1 MSANVNRYILKLAL
15 GAALAFAVGN
25 ALHSR
30 RISYV
35 LYGSILCMHPIAG
48 DTAGYVL
55 DKLKSAALG
64 ATLGITLD
72 AAFQGNTYA
81 TLTFGLTALLA
92 AGYWFAI
99 PKRLLA
105 FSGIVFIMA
114 VANPTYIDESYNYIG
129 LRFWN
134 IFLGSVVGMAV
145 NIALW
150 PNRDIEK
157 LDPAF
162 AKAIASIGQLYDM
175 VIDNYR
181 QGSLAANAQSR
192 KQLRVDIQGQLGAIE
207 SLLGNA
213 KNELWSPFTN
223 DAPYQRWI
231 ALQTRVE
238 SLFGLVAD
246 LGLALEG
253 GDGDR
258 LNWRVQAELENLSQA
273 IRVSFDRFSQVAT
286 FRSSQPFDNP
296 LANLSALNR
305 AISDRIYQIDT
316 ADNLPTSLEPGEI
329 KRVSA
334 TIYGL
339 RAIASEL
346 NDLTDALNST
356 VASS

>member
-1 MSANVNRYILKLAL
+1 MSTNVNRFIFKLAL
-15 GAALAFAVGN
+15 GAALAYAVGN

-114 VANPTYIDESYNYIG
+114 VSNPTYIDESYNYIG

-134 IFLGSVVGMAV
+134 IFLGSAVGMAV
-145 NIALW
+145 NIGFW
-150 PNRDIEK
+150 PNRDLDKI
-157 LDPAF
+157 DPAF
-162 AKAIASIGQLYDM
+162 AKVIASIGQLYDM

-192 KQLRVDIQGQLGAIE
+192 KQLRVDIEGQLGAIN

-213 KNELWSPFTN
+213 KNEFWSPFTN

-231 ALQTRVE
+231 TLQNRVE
-238 SLFGLVAD
+238 SLFFLVAD
-246 LGLALEG
+246 FGLVLEG
-253 GDGDR
+253 GDRDR
-258 LNWRVQAELENLSQA
+258 HNWHVQAELENLVQA
-273 IRVSFDRFSQVAT
+273 TRASFDHFSQVGT

-296 LANLSALNR
+296 LANLPALNQ
-305 AISDRIYQIDT
+305 AISDRISQIDET
-316 ADNLPTSLEPGEI
+316 DNLPTDLDPGEI

-334 TIYGL
+334 TIYSL
-339 RAIASEL
+339 SVIASEL
-346 NDLTDALNST
+346 HDLTQAINST

>member
-1 MSANVNRYILKLAL
+1 MSANVNRYIMKLAL

-64 ATLGITLD
+64 ATVGITLD

-81 TLTFGLTALLA
+81 TLTFGLTTLLA
-92 AGYWFAI
+92 AGYWFSI

-105 FSGIVFIMA
+105 FCGVVFIMA
-114 VANPTYIDESYNYIG
+114 VSNPTYIDESYNYIG

-134 IFLGSVVGMAV
+134 IFLGSAVGMAV
-145 NIALW
+145 NIGFW
-150 PNRDIEK
+150 PNRDLDKI
-157 LDPAF
+157 DPALT
-162 AKAIASIGQLYDM
+162 KAIASISQLYDM

-192 KQLRVDIQGQLGAIE
+192 KQLRVDIEKQLGAID

-231 ALQTRVE
+231 TLQNRIE
-238 SLFGLVAD
+238 SLFLLVAD
-246 LGLALEG
+246 LGLDLEG
-253 GDGDR
+253 GDSDR
-258 LNWRVQAELENLSQA
+258 LNWHVQAELENLIQA
-273 IRVSFDRFSQVAT
+273 TRASFDHFSQVGT
-286 FRSSQPFDNP
+286 FDSSQPFDNP
-296 LANLSALNR
+296 LVNLTAFNQ
-305 AISDRIYQIDT
+305 AISDRIAEIET
-316 ADNLPTSLEPGEI
+316 ADNLPTELDPGEI
-329 KRVSA
+329 NRISA
-334 TIYGL
+334 TIYSL
-339 RAIASEL
+339 EAIASEL
-346 NDLTDALNST
+346 NDLTQAIANF
-356 VASS
+356 

>member
-1 MSANVNRYILKLAL
+1 MNVNRYILKLSL
-15 GAALAFAVGN
+15 GAALAYAIGN
-25 ALHSR
+25 AVHTR
-30 RISYV
+30 NMTYV
-35 LYGSILCMHPIAG
+35 LYGSILCIHPIAG
-48 DTAGYVL
+48 DTVGYVL

-64 ATLGITLD
+64 ATCGMVVDT
-72 AAFQGNTYA
+72 AFQGNPTV
-81 TLTFGLTALLA
+81 TLPIGITVLMAG
-92 AGYWFAI
+92 GYWFAI
-99 PKRLLA
+99 PKRLLS
-105 FSGIVFIMA
+105 FA
-114 VANPTYIDESYNYIG
+114 VVVVIIALSASYSNQPFEYIG

-134 IFLGSVVGMAV
+134 IFLGAAVGIAV
-145 NIALW
+145 NIAFW
-150 PNRDIEK
+150 PNRDLDKI
-157 LDPAF
+157 DPAL
-162 AKAIASIGQLYDM
+162 AKAIASIGQFYDM

-192 KQLRVDIQGQLGAIE
+192 KQLRVDIEGQLGAIE

-238 SLFGLVAD
+238 SIFGLVAD

-296 LANLSALNR
+296 LANLPALNQ
-305 AISDRIYQIDT
+305 AISDRISQIDT

-346 NDLTDALNST
+346 NDLTGAIDST

>member
-1 MSANVNRYILKLAL
+1 MNVNRYIFKLAL
-15 GAALAFAVGN
+15 GAALAYAVGN

-48 DTAGYVL
+48 DTFGYVL

-64 ATLGITLD
+64 ATLGIILD
-72 AAFQGNTYA
+72 TAFQGNVYV
-81 TLTFGLTALLA
+81 TLSLGLTMLLA
-92 AGYWFAI
+92 GGYWFGI
-99 PKRLLA
+99 PKRVLI
-105 FSGIVFIMA
+105 FSGIVMIMA
-114 VANPTYIDESYNYIG
+114 VSNPTYILESSNYIG

-134 IFLGSVVGMAV
+134 IFLGAAVGMAV
-145 NIALW
+145 NITLW
-150 PNRDIEK
+150 PNPDKDK
-157 LDPAF
+157 LEPAF
-162 AKAIASIGQLYDM
+162 AQAIGSIGQLYDRI
-175 VIDNYR
+175 IDDYR

-192 KQLRVDIQGQLGAIE
+192 KQLRADIERQLGAIE

-213 KNELWSPFTN
+213 KNELWSPFSN

-231 ALQTRVE
+231 GLQTHIE

-253 GDGDR
+253 GDDDR
-258 LNWRVQAELENLSQA
+258 LHWRVQAELENLIQVT
-273 IRVSFDRFSQVAT
+273 RTSFDRFSQVST
-286 FRSSQPFDNP
+286 FRSSQAFDNP
-296 LANLSALNR
+296 LANLPALNQ
-305 AISDRIYQIDT
+305 AISNRLSQIDT
-316 ADNLPTSLEPGEI
+316 ADNLATALDPGEI

-334 TIYGL
+334 SIYGL

-346 NDLTDALNST
+346 RDLAGAINSS

>member
-105 FSGIVFIMA
+105 FCGIVFIMA
-114 VANPTYIDESYNYIG
+114 VSNPTYIDESSNYIG

-134 IFLGSVVGMAV
+134 IFLGSAVGMAV
-145 NIALW
+145 NIAFW
-150 PNRDIEK
+150 PNRDLDKI
-157 LDPAF
+157 DPAL

-192 KQLRVDIQGQLGAIE
+192 KQLRVDIEGQLGAID

-231 ALQTRVE
+231 TLQNRVG
-238 SLFGLVAD
+238 SLFFLVAD
-246 LGLALEG
+246 LGLDLEG
-253 GDGDR
+253 GDSDR
-258 LNWRVQAELENLSQA
+258 HNWHVQAELENLVQA
-273 IRVSFDRFSQVAT
+273 TRASFDHFSQVGN

-296 LANLSALNR
+296 LANLPALNQ
-305 AISDRIYQIDT
+305 AISDRISQIDET
-316 ADNLPTSLEPGEI
+316 DNTPTDLDPGEI

-334 TIYGL
+334 TIYSL
-339 RAIASEL
+339 EAIASEL
-346 NDLTDALNST
+346 HDLTQAIDSS
-356 VASS
+356 VA

>member
-1 MSANVNRYILKLAL
+1 MSTNVNRYILKLAL
-15 GAALAFAVGN
+15 GAALAYAVGN

-35 LYGSILCMHPIAG
+35 LYGSILCIHPIAG
-48 DTAGYVL
+48 DTLDYVL

-64 ATLGITLD
+64 ATLGIMLD
-72 AAFQGNTYA
+72 AAFQGNAYA
-81 TLTFGLTALLA
+81 TLTLGLTALLA
-92 AGYWFAI
+92 AGYWFGI

-105 FSGIVFIMA
+105 FTAIVIIMA
-114 VANPTYIDESYNYIG
+114 VSKPDYIDESYNYIG

-134 IFLGSVVGMAV
+134 IFLGSAVGMAV

-150 PNRDIEK
+150 PNRDIDK

-175 VIDNYR
+175 VIENYR

-192 KQLRVDIQGQLGAIE
+192 QQLRVDIQRQLGAIE

-213 KNELWSPFTN
+213 KNEFWSPFTN

-231 ALQTRVE
+231 TLQTRVE

-246 LGLALEG
+246 LGLALGG
-253 GDGDR
+253 GDSDR
-258 LNWRVQAELENLSQA
+258 LHWGLQAELENLIQA
-273 IRVSFDRFSQVAT
+273 TRASFDRFSQVEI
-286 FRSSQPFDNP
+286 FRRSQPFDNP
-296 LANLSALNR
+296 LANLPALNQ
-305 AISDRIYQIDT
+305 AISDRLSQIDT
-316 ADNLPTSLEPGEI
+316 ADNLSTTLDPGEI
-329 KRVSA
+329 NRVSA

-346 NDLTDALNST
+346 NDLTEAIDST